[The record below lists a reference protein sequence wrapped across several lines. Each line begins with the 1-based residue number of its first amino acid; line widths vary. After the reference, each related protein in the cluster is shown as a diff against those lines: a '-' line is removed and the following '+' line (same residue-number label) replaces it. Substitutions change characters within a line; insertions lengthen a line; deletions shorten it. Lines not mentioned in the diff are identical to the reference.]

1 VIFMT
6 TPISTSPASGLPAP
20 ELPEQP
26 TARRSTRNAALR
38 RERRAGLS
46 MAAPAL
52 VLLLLFLIVPVLLAF
67 GLSLTNARLISPNPP
82 RFVGLDN
89 FVRAFTSDPV
99 FLRSVINTF
108 VFAAV
113 VVPVQAGLGLL
124 LAVLVNQ
131 RIRGVTAF
139 RVIYFIPVVTSIVV
153 VSILWKF
160 MYRPDG
166 LVNSMIDQL
175 TFGAWQGAAWLNNPS
190 TALGAIIVLS
200 IWQAVGFHMLI
211 WLSGLQTIPEELYE
225 AARMD
230 GAGTWQ
236 QFANVTWPGLR
247 STMVFVLVTITIQAL
262 GLFVQIDVMT
272 QGGPVN
278 STTTLVYHAVRK
290 GYREQEMGYGA
301 TISLIF
307 FVLVLLV
314 ALIQRY
320 LTRDKD

>member
-1 VIFMT
+1 MT
-6 TPISTSPASGLPAP
+6 TPLPAP
-20 ELPEQP
+20 AA
-26 TARRSTRNAALR
+26 TATQRLTRTRTRMRRSPAGRG
-38 RERRAGLS
+38 ERRSGLM

-52 VLLLLFLIVPVLLAF
+52 ILLLLFLVIPVLLAF
-67 GLSLTNARLISPNPP
+67 GLSFTNARLISPNPP

-89 FVRAFTSDPV
+89 FLRAFTSDPV
-99 FLRSVINTF
+99 FLRSMINTF

-113 VVPVQAGLGLL
+113 VVPVQAGLGLA

-131 RIRGVTAF
+131 KVRGVTAF
-139 RVIYFIPVVTSIVV
+139 RVIFFVPVVTSIVV

-160 MYRPDG
+160 MYQSDG
-166 LVNSMIDQL
+166 LINSFIDTI
-175 TFGAWQGAAWLNNPS
+175 TFGAWQGTAWLNNPS

-230 GAGTWQ
+230 GASPWQ
-236 QFANVTWPGLR
+236 QFTNVTWPGLR
-247 STMVFVLVTITIQAL
+247 STMVFVLVTITIAAL

-290 GYREQEMGYGA
+290 GYREQETGYGA

-307 FVLVLLV
+307 FVIVLIIALV
-314 ALIQRY
+314 QRY

>member
-1 VIFMT
+1 MT
-6 TPISTSPASGLPAP
+6 TPTSAPTAAGLPTGGVAP
-20 ELPEQP
+20 RMRS
-26 TARRSTRNAALR
+26 ARAAR
-38 RERRAGLS
+38 GAAMRQERGTGLA

-52 VLLLLFLIVPVLLAF
+52 VLLLLFLVIPVLLAF
-67 GLSLTNARLISPNPP
+67 GLSFTNARLISPNPP

-99 FLRSVINTF
+99 FLRSTINTF

-113 VVPVQAGLGLL
+113 VVPVQAGIGLL

-131 RIRGVTAF
+131 KIRGVTAF

-153 VSILWKF
+153 VSILWRF
-160 MYRPDG
+160 MYQPDG
-166 LVNSMIDQL
+166 LVNSFIDTI
-175 TFGAWQGAAWLNNPS
+175 TFGAWQGMAWLNNPD

-230 GAGTWQ
+230 GASPWQ
-236 QFANVTWPGLR
+236 QFVNVTWPGLR
-247 STMVFVLVTITIQAL
+247 STMVFVLVTITIAAL

-290 GYREQEMGYGA
+290 GYREQETGYGA

-314 ALIQRY
+314 ALVQRY

>member
-1 VIFMT
+1 MT
-6 TPISTSPASGLPAP
+6 TPTSAPATGAGAASHPLPPRRRGAGRARRHEGRSGLAMV
-20 ELPEQP
+20 L
-26 TARRSTRNAALR
+26 
-38 RERRAGLS
+38 
-46 MAAPAL
+46 PAL
-52 VLLLLFLIVPVLLAF
+52 VLLVLFLVVPVMLAF
-67 GLSLTNARLISPNPP
+67 GLSFTNARLISPNPP

-89 FVRAFTSDPV
+89 FVRAFTADPV
-99 FLRSVINTF
+99 FLRSTVNTF
-108 VFAAV
+108 VFALV

-131 RIRGVTAF
+131 KIRGVTAF

-160 MYRPDG
+160 MYQENG
-166 LVNSMIDQL
+166 LVNSFIDTL
-175 TFGAWQGAAWLNNPS
+175 TFGAWQGTAWLNDPS

-230 GAGTWQ
+230 GATPWQ
-236 QFANVTWPGLR
+236 QFTNVTWPGLR
-247 STMVFVLVTITIQAL
+247 STMVFVLVTITIAAL
-262 GLFVQIDVMT
+262 GLFVQVDVMT

-278 STTTLVYHAVRK
+278 STSTLVYHAVRK
-290 GYREQEMGYGA
+290 GYREMETGYGA

-307 FVLVLLV
+307 FVLVLVIALV
-314 ALIQRY
+314 QRF

>member
-1 VIFMT
+1 MT
-6 TPISTSPASGLPAP
+6 TSLTAPAAPARQQLPRAH
-20 ELPEQP
+20 
-26 TARRSTRNAALR
+26 TRARTRRSTAGR
-38 RERRAGLS
+38 RERRTGLA
-46 MAAPAL
+46 MASPAL
-52 VLLLLFLIVPVLLAF
+52 ILLLLFLVIPVLLAF
-67 GLSLTNARLISPNPP
+67 GLSFTNARLISPNPP

-89 FVRAFTSDPV
+89 FVRAFTADPV
-99 FLRSVINTF
+99 FLRSTLNTF

-113 VVPVQAGLGLL
+113 VVPVQAALGLA

-131 RIRGVTAF
+131 KVRGVTAF
-139 RVIYFIPVVTSIVV
+139 RVIFFVPVVTSIVV

-160 MYRPDG
+160 MYQSDG
-166 LVNSMIDQL
+166 LINSFIDTV
-175 TFGAWQGAAWLNNPS
+175 TFGAWQGTAWLNNPS

-230 GAGTWQ
+230 GASPWQ
-236 QFANVTWPGLR
+236 QFTNVTWPGLR
-247 STMVFVLVTITIQAL
+247 STMVFVLVTITIAAL
-262 GLFVQIDVMT
+262 GLFVQVDVMT

-290 GYREQEMGYGA
+290 GYREQETGYGA

-307 FVLVLLV
+307 FVIVLVIALV
-314 ALIQRY
+314 QRY
-320 LTRDKD
+320 LTRDED

>member
-1 VIFMT
+1 MT
-6 TPISTSPASGLPAP
+6 TSPSSIAAGAAATATPRPPRKRLSRNARSERRSGLA
-20 ELPEQP
+20 
-26 TARRSTRNAALR
+26 
-38 RERRAGLS
+38 
-46 MAAPAL
+46 MAAPAAI
-52 VLLLLFLIVPVLLAF
+52 LLLLFLIIPVLLGF
-67 GLSLTNARLISPNPP
+67 VLSFTNARLISPNPP

-89 FVRAFTSDPV
+89 FVRAFVDDPV

-108 VFAAV
+108 VFALV
-113 VVPVQAGLGLL
+113 VVPVQAGFGLL

-131 RIRGVTAF
+131 KLKGVTAF
-139 RVIYFIPVVTSIVV
+139 RIVFFIPVVTSIVV

-160 MYRPDG
+160 MYQDDG
-166 LVNSMIDQL
+166 LVNSFID
-175 TFGAWQGAAWLNNPS
+175 TISFGALQGTAWLNDPT

-225 AARMD
+225 AARVD
-230 GAGTWQ
+230 GAGTWE

-247 STMVFVLVTITIQAL
+247 STMVFVLVTITIAAL

-278 STTTLVYHAVRK
+278 STSTLVYHAVRK
-290 GYREQEMGYGA
+290 GYREQETGYGA

-307 FVLVLLV
+307 FVIVLII
-314 ALIQRY
+314 ALIQRR
-320 LTRDKD
+320 LTRERD

>member
-1 VIFMT
+1 
-6 TPISTSPASGLPAP
+6 
-20 ELPEQP
+20 
-26 TARRSTRNAALR
+26 
-38 RERRAGLS
+38 

-52 VLLLLFLIVPVLLAF
+52 ILLLLFLVIPVLLAF
-67 GLSLTNARLISPNPP
+67 GLSFTNARLISPNPP

-89 FVRAFTSDPV
+89 FLRAFTSDPV
-99 FLRSVINTF
+99 FVRSLINTF

-113 VVPVQAGLGLL
+113 VVPVQAGLGLA

-131 RIRGVTAF
+131 KVRGVTAF
-139 RVIYFIPVVTSIVV
+139 RVIFFVPVVTSIVV

-160 MYRPDG
+160 MYQSDG
-166 LVNSMIDQL
+166 LINSFIDTI
-175 TFGAWQGAAWLNNPS
+175 TFGAWQGTAWLNNPS

-230 GAGTWQ
+230 GASPWQ
-236 QFANVTWPGLR
+236 QFTNVTWPGLR
-247 STMVFVLVTITIQAL
+247 STMVFVLVTITIAAL

-290 GYREQEMGYGA
+290 GYREQETGYGA

-307 FVLVLLV
+307 FVIVLIV
-314 ALIQRY
+314 ALVQRY

>member
-1 VIFMT
+1 MT
-6 TPISTSPASGLPAP
+6 TPLPAP
-20 ELPEQP
+20 AA
-26 TARRSTRNAALR
+26 TATQQLTRTRIRRSPAGRG
-38 RERRAGLS
+38 ERRSGLA

-52 VLLLLFLIVPVLLAF
+52 ILLLLFLVIPVLLAF
-67 GLSLTNARLISPNPP
+67 GLSFTNARLISPNPP

-89 FVRAFTSDPV
+89 FLRAFTSDPV
-99 FLRSVINTF
+99 FVRSLINTF

-113 VVPVQAGLGLL
+113 VVPVQAGLGLA

-131 RIRGVTAF
+131 KVRGVTAF
-139 RVIYFIPVVTSIVV
+139 RVIFFVPVVTSIVV

-160 MYRPDG
+160 MYQSDG
-166 LVNSMIDQL
+166 LINSFIDTI
-175 TFGAWQGAAWLNNPS
+175 TFGAWQGTAWLNNPS

-230 GAGTWQ
+230 GASPWQ
-236 QFANVTWPGLR
+236 QFTNVTWPGLR
-247 STMVFVLVTITIQAL
+247 STMVFVLVTITIAAL

-290 GYREQEMGYGA
+290 GYREQETGYGA

-307 FVLVLLV
+307 FVIVLIV
-314 ALIQRY
+314 ALVQRY